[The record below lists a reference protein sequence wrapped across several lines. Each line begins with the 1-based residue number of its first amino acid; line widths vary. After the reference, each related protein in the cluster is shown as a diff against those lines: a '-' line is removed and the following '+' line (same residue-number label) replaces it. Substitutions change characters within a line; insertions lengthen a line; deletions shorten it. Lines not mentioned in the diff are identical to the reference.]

1 MKPIHWLPPLA
12 WMGVIVVLSTDV
24 GSYEH
29 TGRFLLPLF
38 QWLLPS
44 ATPLQLDAV
53 HALTR
58 KAAHITEYAI
68 LTFLWFRA
76 LAGGARW
83 SSRVAG
89 WTALAAGLA
98 WACLDE
104 AHQMFVLS
112 RTPSAGD
119 VALDGMGAMAAVL
132 VARAGWQRAAEAT
145 TSVLL
150 GVAVVGGA
158 VLLALGAVGGVS
170 SALLWV
176 TTPAAGALLAF
187 RYFKRARSVSTP

>member
-1 MKPIHWLPPLA
+1 MKLIHWLPPLA
-12 WMGVIVVLSTDV
+12 WMGVIVILSTDA
-24 GSYEH
+24 GSYDH
-29 TGRFLLPLF
+29 TGGLLLPLF

-44 ATPLQLDAV
+44 ATPLQLDAL
-53 HALTR
+53 HGLTR

-104 AHQMFVLS
+104 FHQMFVLS
-112 RTPSAGD
+112 RTPSPGD

-132 VARAGWQRAAEAT
+132 VARAGWRHAAEAT
-145 TSVLL
+145 TTALL
-150 GVAVVGGA
+150 WVAVAGGA
-158 VLLALGAVGGVS
+158 ALLALDAAVGVS
-170 SALLWV
+170 STLLWV
-176 TTPAAGALLAF
+176 TTPVAAALLVL
-187 RYFKRARSVSTP
+187 RRLKRTWSTP